1 MSRLIYAGIFRLKKS
16 NLFKWSLTS
25 VLLYTIFVY
34 GIQYYRMPK
43 NEKIPFDSFLF
54 FFLLII
60 GIVTAMFVSSFIGKE
75 YSDGTIRN
83 KLIVGLSRKS
93 IYLSNL
99 IICIIAEIIIV
110 VANYIIGSIL
120 GFVLF
125 GYLEMSLSKLMIMG
139 LVGVLLS
146 IAYVSIFYMIT
157 MISSSKTRSANI
169 CLTLASFIIIAS
181 IMLFNRLATPEYIEK
196 VKVENQQNAV
206 EMIKN
211 PSYISGTK
219 RKVYETILYFL
230 PNGQVMSIF
239 NERGTNYVTMM
250 VYSTM
255 TVVFTTAV
263 GTIIFCRKDIK

>member
-16 NLFKWSLTS
+16 NIFKWALAA
-25 VLLYTIFVY
+25 VLLYTIFIAS
-34 GIQYYRMPK
+34 IQYYRMPT
-43 NEKIPFDSFLF
+43 NERTPFDPLLF
-54 FFLLII
+54 FFLIII

-93 IYLSNL
+93 IYLANL
-99 IICIIAEIIIV
+99 IVCIIAEIVIV

-125 GYLEMSLSKLMIMG
+125 GYLELSLSKLIILG
-139 LVGVLLS
+139 LVGIFLS

-169 CLTLASFIIIAS
+169 CLMLAFFIIITS
-181 IMLFNRLATPEYIEK
+181 IMVFNRLSAPKYIETIK
-196 VKVENQQNAV
+196 GENQQNTV
-206 EMIKN
+206 EMVKN
-211 PSYISGTK
+211 PSYVSGTK

-230 PNGQVMSIF
+230 PNGQAMSIF
-239 NERGTNYVTMM
+239 NQRGINYGTMIA
-250 VYSTM
+250 YSISI
-255 TVVFTTAV
+255 VVITTAV